1 MRILGGLAK
10 EYEISSWGDE
20 MFLNG
25 GDGYITINIQKSL
38 KSLCTLNE
46 SIVWQQKSCCQKL
59 LWEAKIG

>member
-1 MRILGGLAK
+1 MRILGGIAK

-25 GDGYITINIQKSL
+25 GDGYITVNIQKSL

-46 SIVWQQKSCCQKL
+46 SIVW
-59 LWEAKIG
+59 